1 MLPHFKPKEQGWDKE
16 QDDAW
21 KEKVAEFI
29 AEKYLPLA
37 IVESASF
44 REMIGALNPKAQ
56 IPSRTGIKRIMENM
70 RVDLNEEVQLSFGDT
85 QGATMWVH
93 KGADL
98 ELYS

>member
-1 MLPHFKPKEQGWDKE
+1 MRAHFKPKEQGWDKE
-16 QDDAW
+16 QDDTW
-21 KEKVAEFI
+21 KEKLAEFI

-37 IVESASF
+37 IAESAAF
-44 REMIGALNPKAQ
+44 REMIGALSTKAQ
-56 IPSRTGIKRIMENM
+56 IPAATGIKRTI
-70 RVDLNEEVQLSFGDT
+70 GDT